1 LTRFELHFGIVPR
14 GVKLCVKL
22 ITFSFAVIHSL
33 SLSLSHSQF
42 LKRELTMYNTAL
54 RVRIKQRVEIAFM
67 ITHTNLF
74 LTNDNILKKE
84 NMED

>member
-1 LTRFELHFGIVPR
+1 LQL
-14 GVKLCVKL
+14 
-22 ITFSFAVIHSL
+22 SSL
-33 SLSLSHSQF
+33 SLSLSLSYTHTETHTTQF
-42 LKRELTMYNTAL
+42 FKHELTMYNTAL